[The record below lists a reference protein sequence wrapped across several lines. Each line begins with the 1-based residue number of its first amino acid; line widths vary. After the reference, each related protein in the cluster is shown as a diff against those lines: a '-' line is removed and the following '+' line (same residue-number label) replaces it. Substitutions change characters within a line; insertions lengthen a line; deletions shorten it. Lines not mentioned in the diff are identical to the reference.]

1 MKYILASA
9 SPRRK
14 DLLKEVVDVFEVV
27 PANTD
32 EVLNLNN
39 GIYKAIEDIA
49 LEKAL
54 DISVSYPNDI
64 TIGADTVVYCDN
76 EVMLKPVDFEDAFR
90 ILKKLSVSKQ
100 SVITG
105 VAICKDTCCKTF
117 YEETVIEFQNM
128 DDEWIAHYIN
138 TNKPFDKSGSYG
150 IQEIDSK
157 YIKSILGDITNVI
170 GLPVE
175 RLKVELKNYEE

>member
-14 DLLKEVVDVFEVV
+14 ELLKEILSDFEIV
-27 PANTD
+27 PANTE
-32 EVLNLNN
+32 EVLNLNK

-54 DISVSYPNDI
+54 DISVSYPDDI

-76 EVMLKPVDFEDAFR
+76 EVMLKPVDFDDAFR
-90 ILKKLSVSKQ
+90 ILKKLSTSKQ

-117 YEETVIEFQNM
+117 YDETIIEFQNM
-128 DDEWIAHYIN
+128 DDEWITNYIN
-138 TNKPFDKSGSYG
+138 SNKPYDKSGSYG
-150 IQEIDSK
+150 IQEIEQK
-157 YIKSILGDITNVI
+157 YIKSITGDITNVI
-170 GLPVE
+170 GLPVK
-175 RLKVELKNYEE
+175 RLKAELKNYEE